1 MHLEIAAHIKWE
13 KNLFR
18 KKGLFKIQNIIVLG
32 KLSTL

>member
-1 MHLEIAAHIKWE
+1 MHFEIAHIKWE

-32 KLSTL
+32 KLFTL